1 MQIIIK
7 GKNLDVSEALEKY
20 ATKKVEKLSK
30 YFPALREAIIAFSI
44 QKNQRIVEVT
54 IEGEGVLLRG
64 EERTDSMY
72 ASIDLVVEKLEK
84 QLKRYKGKI
93 IDKTREEAQKKG
105 KEQMAQSMLEL
116 QEGEEAE
123 EEPAP
128 EIVRTKRFILKP
140 MPPEEAAMQMELL
153 GHNFF
158 IFLNSDTD
166 LVSVIYKRKDGGYGV
181 LEPEA

>member
-20 ATKKVEKLSK
+20 ATKKVEKLAK
-30 YFPALREAIIAFSI
+30 YFPALREAVIAFSI

-93 IDKTREEAQKKG
+93 IDKTREEAQNKE
-105 KEQMAQSMLEL
+105 KEQMAKSMLEL
-116 QEGEEAE
+116 EEGFPAVMRQTPGETYSVWSSVRISVHSAAEAKGTG
-123 EEPAP
+123 
-128 EIVRTKRFILKP
+128 RTK
-140 MPPEEAAMQMELL
+140 
-153 GHNFF
+153 
-158 IFLNSDTD
+158 
-166 LVSVIYKRKDGGYGV
+166 
-181 LEPEA
+181 